1 MAKLN
6 VPLALLKHFQTKPSV
21 TNLYTQGCQVYN
33 LGSIFKEKL
42 KCYKNF
48 TFVQITIF
56 LFYLDVYEIKK
67 INLYDKLQQN
77 IVS

>member
-42 KCYKNF
+42 NCYENF
-48 TFVQITIF
+48 TFVLITIL
-56 LFYLDVYEIKK
+56 LFNLDVYEIKI
-67 INLYDKLQQN
+67 INFQDELQQN
-77 IVS
+77 FVS